1 MTHRCTSC
9 HAQDDFASFLALCS
23 AKHSLVPRCISVVN
37 FNRSICLKQVLD
49 RFPLLDYTDTT
60 LPPQV
65 AMFAHPEGLTCKRQ
79 APLPIFF
86 TIVFTSNEGRRVYAS
101 VLTFHDV
108 LQQVGRVTTKWY
120 KSDPSVFHG
129 MLTKSPAIRGVFC
142 CSR

>member
-1 MTHRCTSC
+1 MPKATLLLSWLVARPNTPCPERCNPSN
-9 HAQDDFASFLALCS
+9 L
-23 AKHSLVPRCISVVN
+23 
-37 FNRSICLKQVLD
+37 NRSNCLRQVLD

-108 LQQVGRVTTKWY
+108 LQQVGHVTT
-120 KSDPSVFHG
+120 
-129 MLTKSPAIRGVFC
+129 
-142 CSR
+142 

>member
-1 MTHRCTSC
+1 MLLGHVTELTLS
-9 HAQDDFASFLALCS
+9 LAPIHVC
-23 AKHSLVPRCISVVN
+23 
-37 FNRSICLKQVLD
+37 KQVLD
-49 RFPLLDYTDTT
+49 RFPLMDYSDTT

-108 LQQVGRVTTKWY
+108 LQQVRYSTPIGGTNISLCIYGMGVCCRVR
-120 KSDPSVFHG
+120 FG
-129 MLTKSPAIRGVFC
+129 L
-142 CSR
+142 